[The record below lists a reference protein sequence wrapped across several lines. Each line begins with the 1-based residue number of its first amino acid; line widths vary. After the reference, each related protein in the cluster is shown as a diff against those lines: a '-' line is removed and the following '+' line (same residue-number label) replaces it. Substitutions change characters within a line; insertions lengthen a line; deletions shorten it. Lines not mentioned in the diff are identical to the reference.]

1 MRKLP
6 IFHDRTGRNPFT
18 RLLFVFFNL
27 GSLSMMTYN
36 WAGRKVGTVDG
47 IPVENN
53 IITAHLNVTMW
64 VVILYVD
71 SDNSARQQD

>member
-6 IFHDRTGRNPFT
+6 IFHDRTGRNPFI
-18 RLLFVFFNL
+18 RLLFGFFNL
-27 GSLSMMTYN
+27 VSLSMMTYN

-47 IPVENN
+47 IPVENK
-53 IITAHLNVTMW
+53 IITAHLNVTMC

-71 SDNSARQQD
+71 SDSGRQQD